1 MPILHSQYQA
11 EGKTPDGKIIQLP
24 AQVGLVARGPLVQ
37 VTVSL
42 ADQIASELIKQGK
55 SHPGTGSG
63 SCLDRH
69 RGRLYL
75 H

>member
-11 EGKTPDGKIIQLP
+11 EGKTPDGKIIHLP
-24 AQVGLVARGPLVQ
+24 AQVGLATRGPLVQ

-42 ADQIASELIKQGK
+42 ADQIASEFKTGK
-55 SHPGTGSG
+55 SHSGTGSG

-69 RGRLYL
+69 RGRLDL